1 MRLLTLLTPILLL
14 VASGCKK
21 NQPND
26 FPNVQVRELIYLNN
40 PTNQA
45 LQNPGGWVYAPGGVK
60 GLIIYRRYLNNQAS
74 DFAAYDRACPQH
86 FNESC
91 GLLNV
96 SDDDIYAL
104 CSCNN
109 EQYIL
114 FDGSPGKNA
123 ERGLYSYPVTFDGEV
138 VVVSN

>member
-1 MRLLTLLTPILLL
+1 MRLLTLLTPLLLL

-21 NQPND
+21 NQAND
-26 FPNVQVRELIYLNN
+26 FPNVQVQETIYLNN
-40 PTNQA
+40 PSNQA

-86 FNESC
+86 FNEGC
-91 GLLNV
+91 GLLTV

-104 CSCNN
+104 CTCNK
-109 EQYIL
+109 EEYIL
-114 FDGSPGKNA
+114 FDGSPAKNA
-123 ERGLYSYPVTFDGEV
+123 ERGLYSYPVSFDGQV